1 MALLRWVTAFA
12 AVAFVQFVQGGAQ
25 PGLSEAQA
33 KAAVLYNLAQFVE
46 WPADASASTIT
57 IGIVRATPVLTAIQ
71 PADGRVVQGRTVRI
85 RNVQPGD
92 EAHACQIVYLADL
105 DREAQ
110 VWLEKV
116 AHKPILTVSDDQ
128 RFLLAGGIIR
138 LSFVG
143 ARVKFDID
151 VGHAE
156 RARLKISSK
165 VLTLARLVRDGRA
178 IE

>member
-1 MALLRWVTAFA
+1 MALLRSATAFV
-12 AVAFVQFVQGGAQ
+12 AVAFVQFVQGGPQ
-25 PGLSEAQA
+25 PGLTEAQA

-46 WPADASASTIT
+46 WPAEASGSTLT
-57 IGIVRATPVLTAIQ
+57 IGIVRAAPVLAALQ
-71 PADGRVVQGRTVRI
+71 AADGRVVQGRTIRI
-85 RNVQPGD
+85 RDFPPGD

-105 DREAQ
+105 DREGQ

-116 AHKPILTVSDDQ
+116 ARKPILTVSDDQ

-165 VLTLARLVRDGRA
+165 VLKLARLVRDGRE